1 MPTIITA
8 AQLRST
14 LGVSTSLYSDAVLD
28 DIIDTAE
35 QVVIPLLVSYA
46 SPIIAHQRLTNVAT
60 IFTAGAHNFII
71 GSSVV
76 VATPHS
82 DFNGTKTVTEVPT
95 EDSFSY
101 SSTGTDVLKNA
112 IIPSGTATITGAS
125 TYVGVSAI
133 ESAILVVSV
142 EVFQS
147 RTAPGGQ
154 IEGVDFSPTPY
165 RMGRSLYSRVA
176 GLLGPYIDVASIAQ

>member
-1 MPTIITA
+1 MPTIITTA
-8 AQLRST
+8 MLRST

-35 QVVIPLLVSYA
+35 QVIVPLLVSYS

-60 IFTAGAHNFII
+60 MFTDSAHNFIV
-71 GSSVV
+71 GSSVEV
-76 VATPHS
+76 LTPHS
-82 DFNGTKTVTEVPT
+82 GFNGTKVVTIIPNEY
-95 EDSFSY
+95 SFSY
-101 SSTGTDVLKNA
+101 ASVGADVLKNA
-112 IIPSGTATITGAS
+112 IIPSGSATITGAS
-125 TYVGVSAI
+125 TYVGVSAV
-133 ESAILVVSV
+133 ESAVLVVSV

>member
-8 AQLRST
+8 ATLRGV
-14 LGVSTSLYSDAVLD
+14 LGVSSSLYADAVLD

-35 QVVIPLLVSYA
+35 EVILPLLVSYS
-46 SPIIAHQRLTNVAT
+46 SPIKAHSRNTNVAT
-60 IFTAGAHNFII
+60 VVTSLPHNFTV

-76 VATPHS
+76 IAGVGGA
-82 DFNGTKTVTEVPT
+82 FNGTFTVTEVIS
-95 EDSFSY
+95 DYAFSY
-101 SSTGTDVLKNA
+101 ASTGTDLETNVV
-112 IIPSGTATITGAS
+112 IPAGSATLTGAT
-125 TYVGVSAI
+125 TYVGVSAV
-133 ESAILVVSV
+133 ESAVLVVSV

-176 GLLGPYIDVASIAQ
+176 GLLGAYIDVTSIAQ

>member
-8 AQLRST
+8 TQLRST

-35 QVVIPLLVSYA
+35 QVVLPLLQHYSSPVIKVS
-46 SPIIAHQRLTNVAT
+46 LTSNVAT
-60 IFTAGAHNFII
+60 FTTQNAHPFVI
-71 GSSVV
+71 GDTVV
-76 VATPHS
+76 LSEMKNP
-82 DFNGTKTVTEVPT
+82 FNGTQVITGVTT
-95 EDSFSY
+95 YTF
-101 SSTGTDVLKNA
+101 TTAITNA
-112 IIPSGTATITGAS
+112 NVVESRVIPSGYAIHQGTQDYT
-125 TYVGVSAI
+125 GVSAI

-176 GLLGPYIDVASIAQ
+176 GLLGAYIDIETLAQ